1 MPSTSTYQPV
11 PVHDEDQ
18 NNVNVPANSALIGS
32 AMTDPRPTSPA
43 ASDGVFSHLATTKPA
58 GPGPVAPAELPPS
71 YDVATADPVPEYP
84 VVVVSDAMTARG
96 LGGSVAD
103 HPLFFDADVLVE
115 GLPVGSMTTLVC
127 SALVSMV
134 FQFVGFFLT
143 YMLST
148 THAGRF
154 GAQIGFGFTLIQVGL
169 TLRSQPWDGDAPP
182 MTDDPY
188 GDFGDPDMSAPMPM
202 RTPDWAPSLLMM
214 LGALQAAMATA
225 RYVYVRRV
233 QALVR
238 RAELYWMV

>member
-1 MPSTSTYQPV
+1 MPLSTAYQPV
-11 PVHDEDQ
+11 PEHDEDQ
-18 NNVNVPANSALIGS
+18 NNGGAPANMAGT
-32 AMTDPRPTSPA
+32 ATPAATDLRPTSPI
-43 ASDGVFSHLATTKPA
+43 ASDGVFSHLAATKPA
-58 GPGPVAPAELPPS
+58 HPAPAAPAELPPS

-84 VVVVSDAMTARG
+84 VVVVSDVMTGSR

-115 GLPVGSMTTLVC
+115 GSPVGSMTTLVC

-134 FQFVGFFLT
+134 FQLVGFLLT

-154 GAQIGFGFTLIQVGL
+154 GAQIGFGFTLIQFGL
-169 TLRSQPWDGDAPP
+169 TLRSQPWDAPP

-188 GDFGDPDMSAPMPM
+188 GDIDDSDYFGSLPTS
-202 RTPDWAPSLLMM
+202 TPDWAPGLLMM
-214 LGALQAAMATA
+214 LGALQAALATA

>member
-1 MPSTSTYQPV
+1 MPSPTAYQPV

-18 NNVNVPANSALIGS
+18 NDVGAPATLAGTATLATSN
-32 AMTDPRPTSPA
+32 PRPTSPA
-43 ASDGVFSHLATTKPA
+43 ASDGVFSHLAATKPA
-58 GPGPVAPAELPPS
+58 GPAPPAPAELPPS

-84 VVVVSDAMTARG
+84 VVVVSDAMTDSR

-103 HPLFFDADVLVE
+103 RPLFFDADVLVE

-127 SALVSMV
+127 SALVSMM
-134 FQFVGFFLT
+134 FQLVGVFLT
-143 YMLST
+143 CMLST
-148 THAGRF
+148 THAGRY
-154 GAQIGFGFTLIQVGL
+154 GAQIGFGFTLIQFGL
-169 TLRSQPWDGDAPP
+169 TLRSQPWDAPP

-188 GDFGDPDMSAPMPM
+188 GDIDDPDLSSPLPT
-202 RTPDWAPSLLMM
+202 RTPDWAPGLLMM
-214 LGALQAAMATA
+214 LGTLQAALATA

>member
-1 MPSTSTYQPV
+1 MPSTGTYQPV
-11 PVHDEDQ
+11 PAHDDDQ
-18 NNVNVPANSALIGS
+18 NNGNTPASSAGT
-32 AMTDPRPTSPA
+32 APAVTDPRPTSSA
-43 ASDGVFSHLATTKPA
+43 ASDGVFSHLAATKP
-58 GPGPVAPAELPPS
+58 PGPAPAAPAELPPS

-84 VVVVSDAMTARG
+84 VVIVGDAMMASR
-96 LGGSVAD
+96 LRGSVAD

-134 FQFVGFFLT
+134 FQLVGFFLT

-154 GAQIGFGFTLIQVGL
+154 GAQIGFGFTLIQFGL
-169 TLRSQPWDGDAPP
+169 TLRSQPWDAPP

-188 GDFGDPDMSAPMPM
+188 RDMDDPNMSVPLPM
-202 RTPDWAPSLLMM
+202 RTPDWAPGLLMM
-214 LGALQAAMATA
+214 LGALQAALATA